1 MLLGGRHTAWEHIV
15 SVLILQI
22 YVSEQACAALYT
34 ALPNSARLST
44 VDKHANKD
52 TMQAWQPLP
61 SVVQLCLE
69 KTRRQCWLPVRDDA
83 DVPREMRR
91 Q

>member
-52 TMQAWQPLP
+52 TMQA
-61 SVVQLCLE
+61 
-69 KTRRQCWLPVRDDA
+69 
-83 DVPREMRR
+83 
-91 Q
+91 